1 MDDEKPRKR
10 HTQFSRA
17 ARIKRILE
25 QLREGWAYDDIARE
39 EGLTERRVR
48 QIVTQFLK
56 EREALE
62 GVTHAHMQI
71 DRLGRA
77 MRVAGDALARGD
89 IRAIG
94 PFIRVI
100 DRLDRYQTLAHQAA
114 ARPSPV
120 EDQIIVQ
127 SLLARL
133 KRAVKAELA
142 EECRRE
148 APEAGAASTG
158 SAALEPIGNSAA
170 VAAPAVAEAEATPPL
185 PSAPLS
191 SRTPGDFFRFVHP

>member
-1 MDDEKPRKR
+1 MNEEKRRKR

-17 ARIKRILE
+17 ARTKRILE
-25 QLREGWAYDDIARE
+25 QLREGWAYDEIARE

-100 DRLDRYQTLAHQAA
+100 DRLDPYQALAHETA

-120 EDQIIVQ
+120 DDEVVQ
-127 SLLARL
+127 SIVARL
-133 KRAVKAELA
+133 RGMARAELA
-142 EECRRE
+142 EERRRE
-148 APEAGAASTG
+148 APEADAARAG
-158 SAALEPIGNSAA
+158 PPPEPNGH
-170 VAAPAVAEAEATPPL
+170 PAVIPPPVTSEAEAQAVPPHDVIA
-185 PSAPLS
+185 S
-191 SRTPGDFFRFVHP
+191 FFPFNRP

>member
-1 MDDEKPRKR
+1 MDEERPRKR

-17 ARIKRILE
+17 ARTQRILE

-48 QIVTQFLK
+48 QIVAEFLK
-56 EREALE
+56 TREAL
-62 GVTHAHMQI
+62 GGAAHAHMQI

-100 DRLDRYQTLAHQAA
+100 DRLDRYQTLAREKA
-114 ARPSPV
+114 ARPSSAG
-120 EDQIIVQ
+120 DQMVFQ
-127 SLLARL
+127 ALAARL
-133 KRAVKAELA
+133 KDQARAEL
-142 EECRRE
+142 EEERRRE
-148 APEAGAASTG
+148 AEAAAASAG
-158 SAALEPIGNSAA
+158 SAAPEPIGNSAA
-170 VAAPAVAEAEATPPL
+170 LAAPAVVEAEATPPL
-185 PSAPLS
+185 SSAHLPSQA
-191 SRTPGDFFRFVHP
+191 PGDFFRRLRP